1 MTSPKEPGQRR
12 WEGSLSYLM
21 TSWLIKTRRGNEVRR
36 WGRFGGG
43 VLSTLCCTVCT
54 VCSVL
59 SHTVLSSKD
68 AAQRWEEIITL
79 GGGGDYNV
87 NCLLNIFSPTSPPP
101 GATCSTWSL
110 PILLPD
116 IRWAILQLG
125 CKTTLLCKSCSIT
138 CDLLY
143 GWKPLKMCLRKS
155 FCTIWRWWWSI
166 GGHLTNWY
174 GG

>member
-12 WEGSLSYLM
+12 WGGSLSY
-21 TSWLIKTRRGNEVRR
+21 
-36 WGRFGGG
+36 F
-43 VLSTLCCTVCT
+43 
-54 VCSVL
+54 SVYHIWWHHDWSRL
-59 SHTVLSSKD
+59 DEEMKCEDEDDLEEECVLSSKD

-166 GGHLTNWY
+166 GGH
-174 GG
+174 